1 MKKLNAKR
9 NLPRLKEK
17 VFNNP
22 LLITEE
28 SILPITNYLK
38 NPDRTFFNVSHELSD
53 LDVLLSEFDYDKRID
68 SYEEEQ
74 LNRLKQRAGI
84 NPDND
89 IGMID
94 VSGTLVAKAG
104 QINGCVEL
112 TSYEKIKATTA
123 MQIKLGAKSIVYMID
138 SGGGEAYTAFSTGRD
153 LRKMADAAG
162 IKTYAYVDG
171 MAASGAYMMASAAH
185 EIVSNEDSDVG
196 SIGVLVQLINP
207 SKHLQQ
213 EGYERTFITAG
224 DHKVPFDKDGNFQ
237 EEFINRI
244 QSGVQKTYEKFV
256 TAVSDLRG
264 LSKQEI
270 IDTQARVFDAPEALN
285 LGLIDKIMEL
295 EEFENYVSSSVSRS
309 TTSTTTFNIKED
321 NMSEQK
327 QVTVES
333 LQAEV
338 SALTTQL
345 ADVVASS
352 EQVTTQLSEVT
363 TAKENLETQLSTL
376 QASYDALVVEKE
388 TSDKAAL
395 VAKRQASLEAA
406 IGKDNEQLASLLEST
421 AMLEDSAFEIVV
433 KGLST
438 QQESKQEKLQEKGGE
453 GTPTTA
459 QLSIEEKLAN
469 TAKRMTKQP
478 A

>member
-38 NPDRTFFNVSHELSD
+38 NPDRTFFNVSHEISD

-74 LNRLKQRAGI
+74 LKKLKQRAGL

-89 IGMID
+89 IGVID

-185 EIVSNEDSDVG
+185 EIVANEDSDVG

-270 IDTQARVFDAPEALN
+270 IDTQARVYDAPEALKI
-285 LGLIDKIMEL
+285 GLVDKIMEL

-338 SALTTQL
+338 STLTTQL
-345 ADVVASS
+345 ADVVASN
-352 EQVTTQLSEVT
+352 EQVTAQLSEVT
-363 TAKENLETQLSTL
+363 AAKEGLETQLATL
-376 QASYDALVVEKE
+376 QESYDALVVEKE
-388 TSDKAAL
+388 ASEKAAQ

-438 QQESKQEKLQEKGGE
+438 QQESKQAKLEEKGGE
-453 GTPTTA
+453 GAPTTA
-459 QLSIEEKLAN
+459 QLSIEEKLAA

>member
-1 MKKLNAKR
+1 MKTINTKR
-9 NLPRLKEK
+9 SLPRLKEK

-38 NPDRTFFNVSHELSD
+38 NPDRTFFTTDSKVSD
-53 LDVLLSEFDYDKRID
+53 LDVLLSEFDYTKSID

-74 LNRLKQRAGI
+74 LKRIKIRSGI
-84 NPDND
+84 NPETDV
-89 IGMID
+89 GTID

-104 QINGCVEL
+104 KIDGCVEL

-123 MQIKLGAKSIVYMID
+123 LQIKLGAKSIVYMID

-153 LRKMADAAG
+153 LRKMADQAG

-207 SKHLQQ
+207 SKHLEQ
-213 EGYERTFITAG
+213 EGFERTFITAG
-224 DHKVPFDKDGNFQ
+224 DHKIPFDKDGNFQ

-244 QSGVQKTYEKFV
+244 QTSVHKTYEKFV

-270 IDTQARVFDAPEALN
+270 IDTQARVYDAEEALKI
-285 LGLIDKIMEL
+285 GLIDKIMEL
-295 EEFENYVSSSVSRS
+295 EDFENYVSSSVSRS
-309 TTSTTTFNIKED
+309 TTSTNNNYIEEK
-321 NMSEQK
+321 NMQTIE
-327 QVTVES
+327 E

-338 SALTTQL
+338 ESLNTKL
-345 ADVVASS
+345 A
-352 EQVTTQLSEVT
+352 EVT
-363 TAKENLETQLSTL
+363 TNSEQLTTEVANLKTAKQEVETQLSTL
-376 QASYDALVVEKE
+376 QASYDALVIDKEKLE
-388 TSDKAAL
+388 KDAKFEKRKLAL
-395 VAKRQASLEAA
+395 SEA
-406 IGKDNEQLASLLEST
+406 IGKDNEQLESLLDST
-421 AMLEDSAFEIVV
+421 ELLEDTAFDVVV

-438 QQESKQEKLQEKGGE
+438 SQTKVEQNLKEKGGE
-453 GTPTTA
+453 GVQSKTQMSVEE
-459 QLSIEEKLAN
+459 QLA
-469 TAKRMTKQP
+469 AKAKQMTKS